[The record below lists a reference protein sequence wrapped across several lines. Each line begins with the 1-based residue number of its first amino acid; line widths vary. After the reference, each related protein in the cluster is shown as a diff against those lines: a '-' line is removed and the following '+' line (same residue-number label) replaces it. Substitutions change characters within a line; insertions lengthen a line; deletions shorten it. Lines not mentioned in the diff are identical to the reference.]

1 MTPWT
6 VARQAPLSMGFP
18 RQEYWG
24 RLPFPSP
31 GDLPNP
37 RIELWSPTL
46 QADVSQSE
54 LLGNMIFV
62 NNSPKVDN
70 PNVYQLGTQNVAY
83 TYNRIL
89 FGNNDNR

>member
-1 MTPWT
+1 
-6 VARQAPLSMGFP
+6 MGFP

>member
-1 MTPWT
+1 M
-6 VARQAPLSMGFP
+6 VFS

-24 RLPFPSP
+24 GLPFPSP

-37 RIELWSPTL
+37 GIKLRSPTL
-46 QADVSQSE
+46 QADVSRSE

-62 NNSPKVDN
+62 DNSPKVN
-70 PNVYQLGTQNVAY
+70 NLNVYQLGTQNVVY
-83 TYNRIL
+83 TYNRKL